1 MPDNAERS
9 LATVI
14 GACMMLEGRTGRPI
28 ALMDGPVPTRRRTAA
43 TSALAAGYGDSILNL
58 SVAQRDRYTAL
69 VASRRPGHATPGG
82 TRMGL
87 FALLLTPRRGD
98 AAASSPFTMRQ
109 SSAGVNP
116 RNESKKGDRAL

>member
-43 TSALAAGYGDSILNL
+43 TSALAAGY
-58 SVAQRDRYTAL
+58 QAL
-69 VASRRPGHATPGG
+69 ERT
-82 TRMGL
+82 
-87 FALLLTPRRGD
+87 
-98 AAASSPFTMRQ
+98 
-109 SSAGVNP
+109 
-116 RNESKKGDRAL
+116 